1 MTKVSVLIAI
11 YNARN
16 TLYQCFDSLLMQT
29 FDDWEAI
36 CVDDGSTDGSWRMV
50 QEYVKGDSRF
60 KGIRLMKNRGQAY
73 ARNQALNQAQ
83 GEYVAFLDSDD
94 WLSSDALEKVVDC
107 FDAHPLTDCV
117 LFHLRYVSDKGGVR
131 QEWDYPQ
138 KPFGVLT
145 GKEAFRLSLDWRIHG
160 VYVVRA
166 AIQRQYPYDDSSRW
180 FSDDNTT
187 RLHYYASR
195 EVRECEGIYYYRQHP
210 HSVSHVVDVHRFD
223 YLSANANMRKTL
235 LEMHSPKEVVD
246 EYENC
251 RWLNVIDMYMF
262 YFKHRLELSEG
273 DRQAGL
279 EKIIRAWKSI
289 DTSSLSWR
297 NRLKP
302 GYWPLRFS
310 WHLFCMQEEVYFSL
324 RKLAG
329 RL

>member
-1 MTKVSVLIAI
+1 M
-11 YNARN
+11 
-16 TLYQCFDSLLMQT
+16 
-29 FDDWEAI
+29 
-36 CVDDGSTDGSWRMV
+36 
-50 QEYVKGDSRF
+50 
-60 KGIRLMKNRGQAY
+60 
-73 ARNQALNQAQ
+73 
-83 GEYVAFLDSDD
+83 
-94 WLSSDALEKVVDC
+94 
-107 FDAHPLTDCV
+107 
-117 LFHLRYVSDKGGVR
+117 
-131 QEWDYPQ
+131 
-138 KPFGVLT
+138 LT

-166 AIQRQYPYDDSSRW
+166 AIHRQYPYDDSSRW

-187 RLHYYASR
+187 RLHFYASR

-210 HSVSHVVDVHRFD
+210 SSVSHVVDVHRFD